1 MLGDLI
7 LMSCKVD
14 LVIRRTLSP
23 VDKLPAVVTSL
34 TLRLSVRE
42 HSRHLLNLNHWIS
55 LLLRID

>member
-1 MLGDLI
+1 
-7 LMSCKVD
+7 MSRKVD
-14 LVIRRTLSP
+14 LVIWRTLSP

-42 HSRHLLNLNHWIS
+42 HSRHLLNLNHRVS